1 MNRIVSHAIAK
12 VNLSLNITGK
22 YQNGYH
28 RMQSIFAFLDDVY
41 DEITLYTDQNF
52 EESSVAI
59 QEIENNSIINAWKI
73 LKNNFERKMPHK
85 IPYIELK
92 KNIPICGGLGG
103 GSSDSACF
111 VNSVFDFWEFS
122 KAEKLKYI
130 DLFIPL
136 GADAM
141 VFLYKYFSQ
150 CRFVYINGT
159 GIEGELEG
167 IDLQLKNW
175 QLKNK
180 YILIV
185 NDGTKL
191 STKKVFENFKEP
203 YCHEIENHYK
213 LETFHNSLQNSALEL
228 APNLKNILNDLSL
241 ISRFYGI
248 SGSGSTCFAIV
259 DNCNHKEISKKYKYA
274 RYSQF

>member
-1 MNRIVSHAIAK
+1 
-12 VNLSLNITGK
+12 
-22 YQNGYH
+22 
-28 RMQSIFAFLDDVY
+28 MQSIFAFLNNVY
-41 DEITLYTDQNF
+41 DEIILHTNKNF
-52 EESSVAI
+52 EESSVATP
-59 QEIENNSIINAWKI
+59 EIENNSIINAWEI
-73 LKNNFERKMPHK
+73 LKNNFDLK

-111 VNSVFDFWEFS
+111 VNAVFDFWGFS
-122 KAEKLKYI
+122 QTEKFKYI
-130 DLFIPL
+130 DLFKQL

-141 VFLYKYFSQ
+141 VFLHKYFSQ
-150 CRFVYINGT
+150 GRFVYINGT
-159 GIEGELEG
+159 GIDGEMKCINLPLE
-167 IDLQLKNW
+167 K
-175 QLKNK
+175 K
-180 YILIV
+180 YILII

-203 YCHEIENHYK
+203 YCHEMSNYYK

-241 ISRFYGI
+241 ISGFYGV

-259 DNCNHKEISKKYKYA
+259 DNCNHKDISEKYKYV